1 MCSGFNKQEGGRT
14 GEGDTLCEHPVFM
27 AGPAHVSR
35 VRFLYKR
42 LLVLHRFLP
51 IDLRALGDQY
61 VKDEFRRHKSASPE
75 NVTSFMAEW
84 EHRCIASALC
94 SFCVS
99 AITLTPTHLRGLT
112 WVHVPMMSLF
122 ATLPPV
128 PKIILRDGT
137 MGQSRCYHPLRGDEL
152 RETLQTQVLQAAGG
166 QLSSEDNLG
175 NFQSDQI
182 GQLYELML
190 ESTKSSRQFDIQED
204 GKCCSE
210 PPSPRS
216 APLMQR
222 LFGLIICR
230 EPQEQRESLCAK
242 ECCGQEGSD

>member
-1 MCSGFNKQEGGRT
+1 
-14 GEGDTLCEHPVFM
+14 M

-75 NVTSFMAEW
+75 NVTSFMVEW
-84 EHRCIASALC
+84 ES
-94 SFCVS
+94 
-99 AITLTPTHLRGLT
+99 
-112 WVHVPMMSLF
+112 
-122 ATLPPV
+122 
-128 PKIILRDGT
+128 
-137 MGQSRCYHPLRGDEL
+137 Y

-166 QLSSEDNLG
+166 QLSSVKFGSPLQEDKLG

-204 GKCCSE
+204 GK
-210 PPSPRS
+210 
-216 APLMQR
+216 
-222 LFGLIICR
+222 
-230 EPQEQRESLCAK
+230 
-242 ECCGQEGSD
+242 